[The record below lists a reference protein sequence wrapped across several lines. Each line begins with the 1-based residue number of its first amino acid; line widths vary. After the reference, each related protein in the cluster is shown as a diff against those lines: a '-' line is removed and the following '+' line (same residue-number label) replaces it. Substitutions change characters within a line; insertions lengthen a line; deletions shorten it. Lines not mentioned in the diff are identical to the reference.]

1 MNSLERMN
9 YVVRHDDGN
18 YALGPRLLYLGK
30 LYEQSFHLSR
40 VVQPELQALS
50 MASQESA
57 SWYVLE
63 GGAASLSVSCRSLS
77 RAAPQQSAGQPV
89 PAG

>member
-50 MASQESA
+50 
-57 SWYVLE
+57 
-63 GGAASLSVSCRSLS
+63 GFP
-77 RAAPQQSAGQPV
+77 RA
-89 PAG
+89 PAGMY